1 MDRTIKGEWQTRSD
15 IPNRKE
21 RLAAHIEFEKSEL
34 KQRLDEGWKV
44 ESSRI
49 KHRRPRIKTV
59 KTPKQVVVSLG
70 EVMAAT
76 ITLSW
81 EDYQKHGTGLKI
93 VMRIY

>member
-1 MDRTIKGEWQTRSD
+1 MKQNGIKGIRVGSSD
-15 IPNRKE
+15 HDA
-21 RLAAHIEFEKSEL
+21 RLAALKANHESQEL
-34 KQRLDEGWKV
+34 KDLIARGFKV
-44 ESSRI
+44 ESA
-49 KHRRPRIKTV
+49 KKRRPRIKTV